1 METVVEKRI
10 GILLPSSNMTMEPEF
25 YGMIPTGVTV
35 HTTRLFLTE
44 VKYDAWMVMNQEI
57 EKASEYL
64 ATAEVDVIL
73 FACTGASF
81 AKPDYDKEIIGR
93 IKKATGIDGTTTST
107 AIMEALKALNV
118 KRIGLATPYPTEVN
132 MIAKRFL
139 ESHGI
144 EVIVEKGL
152 GISNSA
158 EIGRLSSSVSYQIG
172 LEVDG
177 SELEAIF
184 LSCTNLRTIDI
195 LEKLEKKVGKPVI
208 SSNQASLWKALK
220 ILGIKSPIK
229 GYGTLL
235 ERL

>member
-1 METVVEKRI
+1 MEKRI

-25 YGMIPTGVTV
+25 YKMIPPGVTV

-64 ATAEVDVIL
+64 ATAEVGVIL

-81 AKPDYDKEIIGR
+81 AKPGYDKEIIER
-93 IKKATGIDGTTTST
+93 IKRATGIEGTTTST
-107 AIMEALKALNV
+107 AILSALKELNV
-118 KRIGLATPYPTEVN
+118 KRISLATPYPSEVN
-132 MIAKRFL
+132 GIAKRFL
-139 ESHGI
+139 ESNGI

-172 LEVDG
+172 SAVDRSEV
-177 SELEAIF
+177 EAIF

-195 LEKLEKKVGKPVI
+195 LEKLEKRVGKPVI
-208 SSNQASLWKALK
+208 SSNQASLWKVLK
-220 ILGIKSPIK
+220 ILGVKNLIK
-229 GYGTLL
+229 GYGMLL
-235 ERL
+235 ERI